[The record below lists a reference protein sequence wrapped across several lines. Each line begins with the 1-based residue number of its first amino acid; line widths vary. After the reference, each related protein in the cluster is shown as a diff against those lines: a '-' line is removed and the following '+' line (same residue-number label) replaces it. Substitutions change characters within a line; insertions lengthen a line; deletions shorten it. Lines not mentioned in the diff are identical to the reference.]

1 MDDQFGLR
9 TKSQLS
15 KSQLSNFQFP
25 TSQLFCPHRRS
36 KMKTAIVG
44 KYTSSNPRVLGILS
58 QSFYL

>member
-36 KMKTAIVG
+36 KMKTAIRACVIAISAALLV
-44 KYTSSNPRVLGILS
+44 Y
-58 QSFYL
+58 